1 MSSRADFAAAA
12 DDLAVRVLSALRGAG
27 GTALVAGHVDS
38 APDALAALAAIRVI
52 GADTFSPYVLA
63 GATFHAEDAAAVTR
77 SFEAFPLPST
87 DPTAPTDEHTS
98 AWRDWATAQLLA
110 RVGGA
115 AAAQRGEAT
124 QYGEA
129 ARYGEATGHALAAQP
144 EGDAALADTADWQRW
159 SVRMAQL
166 ATLAQPGLDGP
177 VHEAARGAALPLS
190 RGVTRCVLRR
200 DFPTAV
206 RLIRWLAWLDHE
218 GVALPLD
225 PLLALE
231 HVRLLGGESPRMA
244 LDLTVA
250 RRLLEGRLPEATQAQ
265 EART

>member
-12 DDLAVRVLSALRGAG
+12 DDLAIRVLSALRGAG
-27 GTALVAGHVDS
+27 DTALVAGHIDS

-63 GATFHAEDAAAVTR
+63 GAPFHAEDAAAVAR
-77 SFEAFPLPST
+77 SFEAFPLPGT
-87 DPTAPTDEHTS
+87 GPTAPTDERTA

-110 RVGGA
+110 RVGGETTW
-115 AAAQRGEAT
+115 RVD
-124 QYGEA
+124 
-129 ARYGEATGHALAAQP
+129 AAQP
-144 EGDAALADTADWQRW
+144 EDDRALADTADWQRW
-159 SVRMAQL
+159 CVRMAQL

-190 RGVTRCVLRR
+190 RGVTRSVLRR

-218 GVALPLD
+218 GVTLPLD

-231 HVRLLGGESPRMA
+231 HVRLLGGESPRTA
-244 LDLTVA
+244 LDLAVA
-250 RRLLEGRLPEATQAQ
+250 RHLLEERIPEATQ

>member
-12 DDLAVRVLSALRGAG
+12 DDLAIRVLSALRGAED
-27 GTALVAGHVDS
+27 TALVARHIDS

-52 GADTFSPYVLA
+52 GADTFSPYVLT
-63 GATFHAEDAAAVTR
+63 GAPFHAEDAAAVAR
-77 SFEAFPLPST
+77 SFEAFPPAAT
-87 DPTAPTDEHTS
+87 GPTAPADERTA

-110 RVGGA
+110 RVGGNGGPRVA
-115 AAAQRGEAT
+115 
-124 QYGEA
+124 
-129 ARYGEATGHALAAQP
+129 AAQP
-144 EGDAALADTADWQRW
+144 EGDDALADTADWQRW

-177 VHEAARGAALPLS
+177 VHEAARDGALPLS
-190 RGVTRCVLRR
+190 RGVTRSVLRR

-218 GVALPLD
+218 GVDLPLD

-231 HVRLLGGESPRMA
+231 HVRLLGGESPRTA
-244 LDLTVA
+244 LDLAVA
-250 RRLLEGRLPEATQAQ
+250 RHLLEDRLTEGTQEVGA
-265 EART
+265 

>member
-12 DDLAVRVLSALRGAG
+12 DDLAIRVLSALRGAG
-27 GTALVAGHVDS
+27 DTALVARYIDS
-38 APDALAALAAIRVI
+38 ASDALAALAAVRVI
-52 GADTFSPYVLA
+52 GADTFCPHVLT
-63 GATFHAEDAAAVTR
+63 GAPFHPEDAAAVAR
-77 SFEAFPLPST
+77 SFEVFPLSATGPTAST
-87 DPTAPTDEHTS
+87 DERTA

-110 RVGGA
+110 RVGG
-115 AAAQRGEAT
+115 GE
-124 QYGEA
+124 G
-129 ARYGEATGHALAAQP
+129 RRVDVAQP
-144 EGDAALADTADWQRW
+144 EGDGALADTADWQRW

-190 RGVTRCVLRR
+190 QGVTRCVLRR

-206 RLIRWLAWLDHE
+206 RLIRWLAWLDHQ

-231 HVRLLGGESPRMA
+231 HVRLLGGESPRTA
-244 LDLTVA
+244 LDLAVA
-250 RRLLEGRLPEATQAQ
+250 CHRLEGRLTEGTQEVGA
-265 EART
+265 